1 LNNQGVA
8 FPDAP
13 HSLFYAGGNSGQF
26 VVVLPEQELVVVRL
40 GLSRVNEGMNAFLSG
55 LVDYIES
62 RG

>member
-1 LNNQGVA
+1 
-8 FPDAP
+8 
-13 HSLFYAGGNSGQF
+13 
-26 VVVLPEQELVVVRL
+26 VVRL